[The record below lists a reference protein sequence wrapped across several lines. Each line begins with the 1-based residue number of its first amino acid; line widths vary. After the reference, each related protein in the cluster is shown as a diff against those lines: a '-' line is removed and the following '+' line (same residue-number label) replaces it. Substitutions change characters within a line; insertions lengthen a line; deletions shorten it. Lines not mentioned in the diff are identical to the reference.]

1 MVAAVAKL
9 VKKDSINHDNISI
22 FLWYKR
28 PFARMEVA
36 VVAPVVGAPL
46 VRTPRPGFDVFE
58 CSTVTYRRIGEQ
70 ALAVCTTSRLLHAH
84 EREHKHIFLSPV
96 L

>member
-9 VKKDSINHDNISI
+9 VKNDSINHDNIISI

-28 PFARMEVA
+28 PFARMEVS
-36 VVAPVVGAPL
+36 VVAPVAVAPL
-46 VRTPRPGFDVFE
+46 VRTPQPGFDVFE

-70 ALAVCTTSRLLHAH
+70 TLAVCTSRLLHAH